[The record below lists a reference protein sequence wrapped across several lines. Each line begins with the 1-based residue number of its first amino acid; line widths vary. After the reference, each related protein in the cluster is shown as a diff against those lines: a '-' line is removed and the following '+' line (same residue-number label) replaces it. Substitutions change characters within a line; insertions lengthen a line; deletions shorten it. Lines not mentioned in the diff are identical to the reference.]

1 MNEATSCERCGKA
14 IAAMPEGEALCCR
27 CRYGQM
33 VERAE
38 PHEPDAPD
46 MMRRNDAR
54 FLSRPSTD
62 DMLHVCHQCGLPG
75 KNCACHE

>member
-1 MNEATSCERCGKA
+1 MKALECMRCGKP
-14 IAAMPEGEALCCR
+14 IAAGDALCCR

-33 VERAE
+33 VERTE
-38 PHEPDAPD
+38 PREPDALE

-54 FLSRPSTD
+54 FLSRPSAD

-75 KNCACHE
+75 KSCACRETQ